1 MKLETAIVIAKGTCV
16 SGSATLLALSSGLSQ
31 WSNETA
37 NPSVIQWIMIAGGSI
52 GAGLSAAGAFL
63 SGSFGNYLKA
73 RNGIDIT
80 NNQSAIQTLQTK

>member
-1 MKLETAIVIAKGTCV
+1 MKLETAIVIAKGACV

-31 WSNETA
+31 WSNEA
-37 NPSVIQWIMIAGGSI
+37 SNPSTIQWIMIGGGSI
-52 GAGLSAAGAFL
+52 GAGLSAMGAFL

-80 NNQSAIQTLQTK
+80 KNQSAVETLQTK